1 MALNKKNIL
10 NSLYKIAF
18 ADICDFADII
28 TDEEGCN
35 ILCLKREDALD
46 REKLPA
52 VAHIKQQGNQVEIKL
67 CDKVKLLDLLLKN
80 MGEKEDGKEIKVVFD
95 KKAKDFAK

>member
-1 MALNKKNIL
+1 MALNKNTVL

-28 TDEEGCN
+28 TDEDGFC
-35 ILCLKREDALD
+35 ILHLKRESEID

-52 VAHIKQQGNQVEIKL
+52 VSHIKQQGNQVEIKL
-67 CDKVKLLDLLLKN
+67 CDKVKLLELLLKN
-80 MGEKEDGKEIKVVFD
+80 MGEEDTKELKIIFD
-95 KKAKDFAK
+95 KKAKEFSK